1 VYLHVLL
8 KLPSWKIVLF
18 TLAGKISM
26 SVCVLV
32 AGKREDTV
40 VLAVCRWLVK
50 THVLIDTRCRTFIKR
65 WYKTKQLP

>member
-1 VYLHVLL
+1 MDCVTGNTLCLCLRTYPVYLHVLL

-40 VLAVCRWLVK
+40 VYSVLV
-50 THVLIDTRCRTFIKR
+50 VSENTRTN
-65 WYKTKQLP
+65 